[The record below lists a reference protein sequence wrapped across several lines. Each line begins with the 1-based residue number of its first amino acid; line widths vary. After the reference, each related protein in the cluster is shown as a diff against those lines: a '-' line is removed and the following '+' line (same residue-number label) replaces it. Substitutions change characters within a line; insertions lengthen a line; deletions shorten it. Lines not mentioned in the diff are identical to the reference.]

1 MTKDEAQRFYE
12 SKEWRRLRKIVLKMD
27 KYECQE
33 CKTVGR
39 YTKATTVHHVNHL
52 RNKPDMALNIFDEL
66 GNRNLIS
73 VCRECHETVCHPERM
88 REIKINQLA
97 IDIPELIE

>member
-1 MTKDEAQRFYE
+1 MTHKESQKFYE

-52 RNKPDMALNIFDEL
+52 RDKPDMALNIFDEL

-73 VCRECHETVCHPERM
+73 VCKSCHETVCHPERM
-88 REIKINQLA
+88 REIKINQWA
-97 IDIPELIE
+97 VDIPELIE

>member
-52 RNKPDMALNIFDEL
+52 RDRPDMALNIFDEL

-73 VCRECHETVCHPERM
+73 VCKSCHETVCHPERM

-97 IDIPELIE
+97 VDIPELIE

>member
-1 MTKDEAQRFYE
+1 MTNDESQKFYE

-27 KYECQE
+27 KFECQE

-52 RNKPDMALNIFDEL
+52 RDKPDMALNIFDEL

-73 VCRECHETVCHPERM
+73 VCKSCHETVCHPERM

-97 IDIPELIE
+97 VDIPELIE